1 MRPAR
6 KPGAGGGRRVAALVA
21 AVAAVALVGA
31 CTEINQQEKTEKIY
45 AGKKDEKPY
54 DGTQFG
60 GDKGKWEV
68 AMQQRN
74 RTQNEYLRV
83 EPAPK

>member
-6 KPGAGGGRRVAALVA
+6 RRCLAGVAAAVTA
-21 AVAAVALVGA
+21 AAFLGA

-54 DGTQFG
+54 DGAQFG

-83 EPAPK
+83 ESAAK